1 MEFMVNTSSNYLL
14 DSWTNC
20 VMWKGNFQTFLKLVL
35 LFLHLVLPINVVP
48 PKLCGLMMDHMC
60 IWSCLILILFHLNF
74 FQMLQLLWNFMI
86 TTYFLSLLV
95 YLKFKLLLIMLSISF
110 ILLVLLF
117 FKPLVPLSLLVKPL
131 VLALMLML
139 VKPLVLS
146 IMLMLVKTFV
156 LSLRL
161 LQQHLN
167 VMHLLS

>member
-1 MEFMVNTSSNYLL
+1 MVNTSLNYLL

-20 VMWKGNFQTFLKLVL
+20 VMWKGNFQTFFKLVL

-60 IWSCLILILFHLNF
+60 IWSCLILILFHLKT

-86 TTYFLSLLV
+86 TTYFLSPLV
-95 YLKFKLLLIMLSISF
+95 YLKFKLILIMLSISF
-110 ILLVLLF
+110 IVLVLLF

-131 VLALMLML
+131 ILALMLLL
-139 VKPLVLS
+139 VRPLVLS

-161 LQQHLN
+161 L
-167 VMHLLS
+167 